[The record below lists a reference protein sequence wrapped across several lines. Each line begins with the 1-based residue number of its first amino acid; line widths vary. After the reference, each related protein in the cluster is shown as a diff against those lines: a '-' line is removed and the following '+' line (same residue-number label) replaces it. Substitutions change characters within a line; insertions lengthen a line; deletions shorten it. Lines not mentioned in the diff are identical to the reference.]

1 MVKDEKSVL
10 WAERIQELRSS
21 GQSMR
26 AWCLEH
32 KISTS
37 TMGYWMR
44 KLEVKEQEK
53 ESEPVF
59 AKLPTEQEIAANT
72 LPSSC
77 SQVQIF
83 LAENIRIEMPNLS
96 MPFLIIA
103 RKKIF
108 EISLV

>member
-1 MVKDEKSVL
+1 MIKDEKSVL
-10 WAERIQELRSS
+10 WAECIQQLRSS

-26 AWCLEH
+26 TWCLEH

-59 AKLPTEQEIAANT
+59 AKLPTEQEIVANT
-72 LPSSC
+72 LPSS
-77 SQVQIF
+77 SSPIRVF
-83 LAENIRIEMPNLS
+83 LSGNIRIEITDTCKPELLETLLRTLTGN
-96 MPFLIIA
+96 A
-103 RKKIF
+103 
-108 EISLV
+108 

>member
-10 WAERIQELRSS
+10 WAERIQELHSS

-53 ESEPVF
+53 EIGPVF
-59 AKLPTEQEIAANT
+59 VKLPSEQEIAANI
-72 LPSSC
+72 LPSPTSP
-77 SQVQIF
+77 VLFF
-83 LAENIRIEMPNLS
+83 LPGNIRIE
-96 MPFLIIA
+96 IA
-103 RKKIF
+103 DTCKPELLETLLRT
-108 EISLV
+108 LTGNA

>member
-44 KLEVKEQEK
+44 KLEAKEQEI
-53 ESEPVF
+53 ETEPVF
-59 AKLPTEQEIAANT
+59 AKLPSEREITANIV
-72 LPSSC
+72 PISS
-77 SQVQIF
+77 SALQIF
-83 LAENIRIEMPNLS
+83 ISENIRIE
-96 MPFLIIA
+96 
-103 RKKIF
+103 
-108 EISLV
+108 ISYSCRPELLETLLKVLTNNA

>member
-10 WAERIQELRSS
+10 WAERIQELHSS

-59 AKLPTEQEIAANT
+59 AKLPTEQEIVANT
-72 LPSSC
+72 LPSS
-77 SQVQIF
+77 SSPIRVF
-83 LAENIRIEMPNLS
+83 LSGNIRIEITDTCKPELLETLLRTLTGN
-96 MPFLIIA
+96 A
-103 RKKIF
+103 
-108 EISLV
+108 

>member
-10 WAERIQELRSS
+10 WAERIQELCSS

-44 KLEVKEQEK
+44 RLEIKEQEK
-53 ESEPVF
+53 EIGPVF
-59 AKLPTEQEIAANT
+59 AKLPSEQEIVANT
-72 LPSSC
+72 LSS
-77 SQVQIF
+77 SSSPIQIF
-83 LAENIRIEMPNLS
+83 LAENIRIEITDTCKLE
-96 MPFLIIA
+96 FLETLLRTLTCNA
-103 RKKIF
+103 
-108 EISLV
+108 

>member
-1 MVKDEKSVL
+1 MVKNEKSVL
-10 WAERIQELRSS
+10 WAERIQELHSS

-53 ESEPVF
+53 ESKPVF
-59 AKLPTEQEIAANT
+59 AKLPTEQEIVANT
-72 LPSSC
+72 LPSPS
-77 SQVQIF
+77 SPIRVF
-83 LAENIRIEMPNLS
+83 LSGNIRIEITDTCKPELLETLLRTLTGN
-96 MPFLIIA
+96 A
-103 RKKIF
+103 
-108 EISLV
+108 